1 MVSCRNPMDL
11 VDSIGYGSLDSTPM
25 DLVELIC

>member
-1 MVSCRNPMDL
+1 MVSCRTPMDL
-11 VDSIGYGSLDSTPM
+11 VESSGDGSLDSNPM